1 MGIFKDAK
9 RNAIA
14 EEAQRALEEGRRYF
28 TPKLNT
34 PMTQHG
40 FSGSIAGWAEQ
51 IEAIEDAGWVL
62 AEWAVG
68 NDAKGRPEAY
78 PLFELPSD

>member
-1 MGIFKDAK
+1 MGFIKDAK
-9 RNAIA
+9 REQIGR
-14 EEAQRALEEGRRYF
+14 EAVRARDEGRRFF

-34 PMTQHG
+34 PMSQHG

-51 IEAIEDAGWVL
+51 IEAIEDAGWELTSWSVTT
-62 AEWAVG
+62 
-68 NDAKGRPEAY
+68 DAKGRPEAY

>member
-1 MGIFKDAK
+1 MGFIKDAK
-9 RNAIA
+9 KNAIA
-14 EEAQRALEEGRRYF
+14 EEAQRARAEGRRF
-28 TPKLNT
+28 FCPKLNT

-51 IEAIEDAGWVL
+51 IEAIEDAGWELTSWSVST
-62 AEWAVG
+62 
-68 NDAKGRPEAY
+68 DAKGRPEAY